1 MQQDSENEKVYN
13 QGGDR
18 LRSPDRLTLMEI
30 ARVVHLCL
38 EDVEISSVLDVGTG
52 TAVFAEAFAS
62 VGLTVQ
68 GVDSN
73 PEFLEIARSYLP
85 NAIFQQACAD
95 ELPFEDQE
103 FDLVFLGHVLHETV
117 DPQSA
122 LYEAHRVAC
131 QRVAILEWPYIEEM
145 MGPPLIHR
153 LSPETIETLAMEAG
167 FHSVEHLQLS
177 HMDLY
182 LLTL

>member
-1 MQQDSENEKVYN
+1 MQQDSENEKLYN

-18 LRSPDRLTLMEI
+18 LRSPERLTLMEI

-38 EDVEISSVLDVGTG
+38 EDFEISSVLDVGTG

-73 PEFLEIARSYLP
+73 PEFLTIARTYLP

-95 ELPFEDQE
+95 KLPFEDQE
-103 FDLVFLGHVLHETV
+103 FDLVFLGHVLHETI

-122 LYEAHRVAC
+122 LKEAHRVAC
-131 QRVAILEWPYIEEM
+131 KRVAILEWPYIEEI
-145 MGPPLIHR
+145 MGPPLAHR
-153 LSPETIETLAMEAG
+153 LSPETIETLALEAG
-167 FHSVEHLQLS
+167 FQSIEHLQLS

-182 LLTL
+182 LLAL